1 MPTALPFLRPR
12 PGPYALSAML
22 GLALLGSVLLGHEG
36 RRVLQMLTL
45 GLPSLLWLLW
55 PLHSRAWRRARGWLA
70 GLTLTA
76 FALDALV
83 RAFLQQQYQ
92 AAPDSS
98 LVMSAAA
105 NTTARE
111 ALEYL
116 LSQGAGLLPWLAL
129 LLAGLLLAAL
139 LLGQARRSGL
149 AASGQHLAPAP
160 LARPWRWLLLGLM
173 LLCLLGYLSKPW
185 RRHHP
190 LLFWP
195 DWVAEVVELR
205 QRWSDQQGQRD
216 QLLAN
221 ARAARPGLLFGGPA
235 TVVLVL
241 TDSVNRDNLSL
252 YGYERTTTPQLQA
265 LRAELGPQLLRL
277 DHAWSVEPGTLAS
290 LSGIFSFGE
299 RAQHEPVGRTQHL
312 LALAREA
319 GYRIWWMSNH
329 DDVAV
334 DQQHARLADEVEM
347 INRRPGRASAS
358 LDGELLDCLQEA
370 LEDRRSERKLIVVH
384 LLGAHPHYRLR
395 SPPQPAD
402 HVFEHAKDR
411 VYRQMQAQDRPLW
424 LRELRQDYDAALHY
438 HDGVVAETL
447 RLARRFAPAGGQAA
461 WMFLSDHGQE
471 VGHSISH
478 AGHSPATA
486 AGYRIPA
493 LLWRQGA
500 PFETPADRP
509 QAPFRADWAAWT
521 LAELMGLRW
530 QGQDASRNVLSPA
543 YRWQAPSLGA
553 ATPERFDH

>member
-1 MPTALPFLRPR
+1 MPTAPIPSRRPAL
-12 PGPYALSAML
+12 GPALLTLML
-22 GLALLGSVLLGHEG
+22 GLLLLGAVVLGHEG
-36 RRVLQMLTL
+36 RRSLQMLAL
-45 GLPSLLWLLW
+45 GLPGLLWLLW
-55 PLHSRAWRRARGWLA
+55 PLRQPVWIRARACLVGISLA
-70 GLTLTA
+70 A
-76 FALDALV
+76 FVLDALV

-92 AAPDSS
+92 AAPDSA

-105 NTTARE
+105 NTTGRE
-111 ALEYL
+111 TLEYL
-116 LSQGAGLLPWLAL
+116 ASQGRGLLLWLAL
-129 LLAGLLLAAL
+129 LLPPAL
-139 LLGQARRSGL
+139 LLPWLLQRHARLSAGAQPLRR
-149 AASGQHLAPAP
+149 PA
-160 LARPWRWLLLGLM
+160 RWLLLALM

-190 LLFWP
+190 LIFWP
-195 DWVAEVVELR
+195 SWTQQVLALR
-205 QRWSDQQGQRD
+205 QSWSDQAAQRE

-221 ARAARPGLLFGGPA
+221 ARAVRPQLLFSGPA

-241 TDSVNRDNLSL
+241 SDSVNRDNMSL
-252 YGYERTTTPQLQA
+252 YGYERATTPQLQA
-265 LRAELGPQLLRL
+265 LKAELGPQLLRL

-290 LSGIFSFGE
+290 LAGIFSFGE
-299 RAQHEPVGRTQHL
+299 RAQHQPVGQTQHL

-334 DQQHARLADEVEM
+334 DQQHARLADVLEM
-347 INRRPGRASAS
+347 INRRPGRATAS

-370 LEDRRSERKLIVVH
+370 LEDRSSARKLIVVH

-395 SPPQPAD
+395 SPELPGQD
-402 HVFEHAKDR
+402 HEFEHAKDR
-411 VYRQMQAQDRPLW
+411 VYRQMQDQDRPLW
-424 LRELRQDYDAALHY
+424 LRELRQDYDSALHY

-447 RLARRFAPAGGQAA
+447 RLARRHAPEGGQAA

-478 AGHSPATA
+478 AGHSPATE

-500 PFETPADRP
+500 PFPLAAERQQP
-509 QAPFRADWAAWT
+509 PFRADWAAWP

-530 QGQDASRNVLSPA
+530 QGQDMSRNVLSPD
-543 YRWQAPSLGA
+543 YRWRAPSLGT
-553 ATPERFDH
+553 ATPQHFDR